1 MPEICRFFGMI
12 ITMYYNDRAP
22 PHFHIRYG
30 EFKAIMAIETPVIV
44 EGHLPPR
51 AFGLVTEWATLYREE
66 LLEDWALTEKLQP
79 LKKIR
84 PLE

>member
-1 MPEICRFFGMI
+1 MPEISRFLGMI
-12 ITMYYNDRAP
+12 MTMYYNDHAP

-30 EFKAIMAIETPVIV
+30 EFKAIMAIQAPVIV
-44 EGHLPPR
+44 EGYLSPR
-51 AFGLVTEWATLYREE
+51 AAGLATEWATLHREE
-66 LLEDWALTEKLQP
+66 LMENWALAESLQP